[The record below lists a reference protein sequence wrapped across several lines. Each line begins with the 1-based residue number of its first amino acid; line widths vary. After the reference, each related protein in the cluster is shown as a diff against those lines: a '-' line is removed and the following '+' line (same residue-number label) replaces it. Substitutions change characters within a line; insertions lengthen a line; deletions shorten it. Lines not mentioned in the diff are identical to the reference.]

1 MPPNHLSHPR
11 ALSPPPPSFPH
22 PTSLTPRR
30 SYEPFPGS
38 IGVLPS
44 AETISTKLEMHAA
57 ETELYGGPAWAVN
70 SDMAVPSSV
79 CGAGGTHEDTCLRT
93 LAGGNYFGN
102 TDTQRM
108 GIGTSLFLDCQV
120 AGCGVGTGDTHG
132 AQGDGEISITAIEM
146 EAAVTM
152 KLTLIKAGEL
162 SLPTPAM
169 VGGSSIKRMSPG
181 EFVSFMGFPFKES
194 GSVPSQY
201 RWAIDHAQALIDS
214 KIIPESMSLAGANA
228 LQKALVFLMDAG
240 GYTYGEAMM
249 LASVTVDLRVA
260 QLVDKPAVGMEAIV
274 DLTVFK
280 GAKYEA
286 MKAAAGM

>member
-1 MPPNHLSHPR
+1 
-11 ALSPPPPSFPH
+11 
-22 PTSLTPRR
+22 
-30 SYEPFPGS
+30 
-38 IGVLPS
+38 
-44 AETISTKLEMHAA
+44 
-57 ETELYGGPAWAVN
+57 
-70 SDMAVPSSV
+70 MAS
-79 CGAGGTHEDTCLRT
+79 
-93 LAGGNYFGN
+93 
-102 TDTQRM
+102 
-108 GIGTSLFLDCQV
+108 
-120 AGCGVGTGDTHG
+120 CGVGTGDVHG

-152 KLTLIKAGEL
+152 KLTVIKAGEL
-162 SLPTPAM
+162 ALPTPAM
-169 VGGSSIKRMSPG
+169 VGGASIKRMSPG

-201 RWAIDHAQALIDS
+201 RWAIEHAEKLVNS

-260 QLVDKPAVGMEAIV
+260 QLVDKPAVGMKAIV
-274 DLTVFK
+274 DLTVFR
-280 GAKYEA
+280 GAKYAA